1 MSDEAEFT
9 PLEERN
15 IISIAL
21 EEPDFFG
28 HMMDKLQQDHFETD
42 ECKLL
47 FSIIELY
54 YRRKGNLPTRELTK
68 DIALK
73 HLDADDPLLPDIIDI
88 LNNEINPRDYG
99 YIKDNIKNWARQQ
112 IVGELYSDDGIEAF
126 KTGNFE
132 KLQEVLDKAYTV
144 QDISKDLMWFFE
156 ESDKLFDEHAEVKY
170 TTGFPTLDKYIN
182 DGGPTKSDVLL
193 WMAPTGTGKSILICN
208 NAAACLKRGLNVLHV
223 TCELSTYK
231 TALRYCGIFSHVNID
246 NRMDHEKY
254 IRDTL
259 SKVMKT
265 ANAQLLIAEYPPD
278 DISIDT
284 IIALVEHLKKSKQWV
299 PDVIAIDYLELL
311 LSRNAHYN
319 KDEYLRQKKISTE
332 VRQLAK
338 KTGTFVISATQTN
351 RGDSK
356 GGKGDDVIDLNR
368 VSESFG
374 KTMPVDYVISINQN
388 RSEYNDGQGKE
399 EEEEK
404 KRPKMAGLRFYIA
417 KNRNGPKF
425 KTVYAKV
432 NFNTMVTIEEDEHE

>member
-28 HMMDKLQQDHFETD
+28 HIMDKLSQDHFETD
-42 ECKLL
+42 ACKLL

-54 YRRKGNLPTRELTK
+54 YRRKTQIPTRQLTR

-73 HLDADDPLLPDIIDI
+73 HLDADDPLLDEIVDIID
-88 LNNEINPRDYG
+88 NEINPRDYEF
-99 YIKDNIKNWARQQ
+99 IKDSIKGWTKKQ
-112 IVGELYSDDGIEAF
+112 IVAELYSDDGIEAF
-126 KTGNFE
+126 QTSNFDR
-132 KLQEVLDKAYTV
+132 LQEILDKAYTV
-144 QDISKDLMWFFE
+144 QDISKDLMWFFDE
-156 ESDKLFDEHAEVKY
+156 TDTLFDEQAEIKY

-182 DGGPTKSDVLL
+182 DGGPTKGDVLL

-223 TCELSTYK
+223 TLELSVYK
-231 TALRYCGIFSHVNID
+231 TALRYCGILSHVNID

-254 IRDTL
+254 IKETL

-265 ANAQLLIAEYPPD
+265 SGSELLIAEYPPD

-284 IIALVEHLKKSKQWV
+284 ITALVDHLKKSKQWV
-299 PDVIAIDYLELL
+299 PDVIAVDYLELL
-311 LSRNAHYN
+311 LSRNSHYN

-338 KTGTFVISATQTN
+338 KTGCFVISATQTN
-351 RGDSK
+351 RGDTK
-356 GGKGDDVIDLNR
+356 DKEGVIDLNR

-388 RSEYNDGQGKE
+388 RNEYNEGQE
-399 EEEEK
+399 EKEEK
-404 KRPKMAGLRFYIA
+404 KRPKMASLRFYIA

-425 KTVYAKV
+425 KTVHAKV
-432 NFNTMVTIEEDEHE
+432 NFNTMVTIEEGEHE